1 MILKGLDHHFLYAST
16 VYADRRATEI
26 QTVLGSCVSVC
37 LYDQKLNF
45 GGMNHYMLPLWD
57 GEGLATA
64 KYGNIAI
71 EKLLERMFA
80 LGATRKNLIAKVF
93 GGADQLGE
101 NGYFSIGKRNMLLAQ
116 DTLTDLHI
124 PIVASNV
131 GGSVGRKVLFNSE
144 SGQVLMKF
152 VKN

>member
-1 MILKGLDHHFLYAST
+1 MILKELDHHFLYAST
-16 VYADRRATEI
+16 LYADRRPTEI

-37 LYDQKLNF
+37 LHDQKQNF

-71 EKLLERMFA
+71 ERLLERMLA
-80 LGATRKNLIAKVF
+80 LGVTKNNLIAKIF

-101 NGYFSIGKRNMLLAQ
+101 SGYFSIGKRNVLLAQ
-116 DTLTDLHI
+116 DTLTSLRI

-131 GGSVGRKVLFNSE
+131 GGTIGRKVLFNSG